1 LVPICR
7 VVVPLTGRSSI
18 RVYGNAGA
26 RKPADWYLPT
36 SPGGIEGDDPHTGVE
51 LFGHAPFTVG
61 ELGITTAFEV
71 VFLTLVVRT
80 FAKLG

>member
-1 LVPICR
+1 MPVPESQ
-7 VVVPLTGRSSI
+7 LTGTCLR
-18 RVYGNAGA
+18 RRGA
-26 RKPADWYLPT
+26 
-36 SPGGIEGDDPHTGVE
+36 IEGDDPHTGVE

-80 FAKLG
+80 FAKLGWVARQLA